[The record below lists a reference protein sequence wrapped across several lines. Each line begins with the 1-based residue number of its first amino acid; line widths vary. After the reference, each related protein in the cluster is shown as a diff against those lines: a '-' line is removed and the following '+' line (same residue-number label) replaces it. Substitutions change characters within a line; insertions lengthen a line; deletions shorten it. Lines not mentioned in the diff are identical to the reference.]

1 MLTSENTMVNTLA
14 HAAEDG
20 FDVVVFEQI
29 LLESADH
36 VAQEQTAQGVRLL
49 EDAV

>member
-1 MLTSENTMVNTLA
+1 MLTSENTMGNTLA

-36 VAQEQTAQGVRLL
+36 VAQEQTTQGVRLL